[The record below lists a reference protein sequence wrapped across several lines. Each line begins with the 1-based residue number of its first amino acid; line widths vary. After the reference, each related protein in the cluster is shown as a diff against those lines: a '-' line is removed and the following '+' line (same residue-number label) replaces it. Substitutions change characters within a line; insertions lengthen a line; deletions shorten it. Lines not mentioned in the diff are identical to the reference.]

1 MIAMIKEVE
10 GNLVVRRAGGDTN
23 AADDR
28 VTDDSLCTCPITR
41 IDIVSG
47 RRSTNLATAES
58 AVTIQMDP

>member
-28 VTDDSLCTCPITR
+28 VTDDSLCTPITR